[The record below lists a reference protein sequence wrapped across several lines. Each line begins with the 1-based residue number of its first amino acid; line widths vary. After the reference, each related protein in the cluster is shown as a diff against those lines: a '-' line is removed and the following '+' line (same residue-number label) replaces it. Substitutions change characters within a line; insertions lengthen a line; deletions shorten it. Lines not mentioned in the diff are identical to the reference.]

1 MLRKEI
7 DELQILKTQVQE
19 LAQEVAGLKSEMNA
33 KSSSNKELISNDS
46 GRGFGKVI
54 GRSMMKQDSVGD
66 MFSNK
71 QMFNQLVKAVSYA
84 MRPGSGAPSSFGK

>member
-7 DELQILKTQVQE
+7 NELEILKGQVQE
-19 LAQEVAGLKSEMNA
+19 LAKEVSELKSEKNT
-33 KSSSNKELISNDS
+33 KSKKSEMVSDDL
-46 GRGFGKVI
+46 GRGFGKVV
-54 GRSMMKQDSVGD
+54 GRSMVKQDSVSD

-84 MRPGSGAPSSFGK
+84 MRPGTQAPNSFADK

>member
-7 DELQILKTQVQE
+7 NELEILKTQVQE
-19 LAQEVAGLKSEMNA
+19 LAKEVAELKSE
-33 KSSSNKELISNDS
+33 KSSKSNSREIVSNDLS
-46 GRGFGKVI
+46 KGFGKVM
-54 GRSMMKQDSVGD
+54 GRSMMKQDSVSD

-84 MRPGSGAPSSFGK
+84 MRPGTQAPSSFGEK